1 MDGRSTSKATRSAP
15 ATHGLIT
22 PGNIDLNARPTVR
35 NADGTISTV
44 RSISIGV
51 DGKEVLIPTVSD
63 DGRIMSDDQAIKSY
77 RLTGK
82 HLGVFSDADSASEY
96 AEKLHEEQA
105 EQYGDKADAKPG
117 DMLPEAGDDQAALPP
132 SQALDVAAHSA
143 ATSPENDLP
152 EPSSAQKEAG
162 NYRKGHIKLQG
173 LNIAIENPRGSER
186 KGVDGNGKEWSHSM
200 SDHYGYIKRTTG
212 ADGDQVDVYV
222 GPEPFSQ
229 RVFVVDQKDQGS
241 GKFDEH
247 KVMLGYTSQAAAVK
261 AYKSNFDKD
270 WSVGDVTEMK
280 MPEFKA
286 WLKSGDTAKPL
297 AAESSKATVKSI
309 NAKIAAVRLSGMSAE
324 RKQQELAALTQQ
336 REQLAT

>member
-1 MDGRSTSKATRSAP
+1 MSGRFLTIGSRSDGSRR
-15 ATHGLIT
+15 G
-22 PGNIDLNARPTVR
+22 
-35 NADGTISTV
+35 
-44 RSISIGV
+44 
-51 DGKEVLIPTVSD
+51 GKEVLIPTVSN
-63 DGRIMSDDQAIKSY
+63 DGRIISDDEAIQTFQ
-77 RLTGK
+77 RTGK
-82 HLGVFSDADSASEY
+82 HLGMFKDPESASAY
-96 AEKLHEEQA
+96 AEKLHEDQA
-105 EQYGDKADAKPG
+105 AQYGDKSAAKPG
-117 DMLPEAGDDQAALPP
+117 AMMPEAGDDQAALPP
-132 SQALDVAAHSA
+132 AQALDLAARSA
-143 ATSPENDLP
+143 ATSPDNDLP

-186 KGVDGNGKEWSHSM
+186 KGVDANGKEWSHSM

-247 KVMLGYTSQAAAVK
+247 KVMLGYTSQAAAIK
-261 AYKSNFDKD
+261 AYKSNFDKG

-286 WLKSGDTAKPL
+286 WLKAGDTAKPL
-297 AAESSKATVKSI
+297 AAETSKPTVKSI
-309 NAKIAAVRLSGMSAE
+309 NAKMAAVRLGGMSGE
-324 RKQQELAALTQQ
+324 RKQQELVKLTQE
-336 REQLAT
+336 REQLAS